1 MKKHVLLLAA
11 ALTTIGLGLQGCGGK
26 EASAPTTAAATE
38 AETTTAAETTA
49 EETTEEETTEA
60 AKPADTATG
69 IPSEYEAYLDWT
81 ADDWAAAS
89 DEEKSEAVVAYVLYD
104 GIVYQGITDLTPEM
118 VKEEPELDQLYAIV
132 EAGISSSGGST
143 LKEICDLGHS
153 SRISLDDLDLD
164 ADVVEKLQCDAE
176 KWATLD
182 DAGKKD
188 VVVAMLLAVG
198 KMTGQEITMEMID
211 TLSDAEIQGQIST
224 VDSMFSSGLYD
235 DNMSLYDMLSEQ

>member
-11 ALTTIGLGLQGCGGK
+11 ALTTIGLGIQGCGGK
-26 EASAPTTAAATE
+26 EASAPTTAATTE

-49 EETTEEETTEA
+49 EETTGA
-60 AKPADTATG
+60 AKSADTATG

-104 GIVYQGITDLTPEM
+104 GIVYQGISDLTPEM
-118 VKEEPELDQLYAIV
+118 VKAEPQLDQLYAIV
-132 EAGISSSGGST
+132 DAGINGSGGST

-153 SRISLDDLDLD
+153 SKVSLDDLDLD
-164 ADVVEKLQCDAE
+164 ADVVEKLQCNAE
-176 KWATLD
+176 EWATLD
-182 DAGKKD
+182 DAGKRD

-198 KMTGQEITMEMID
+198 KMTGQDITMEMID
-211 TLSDAEIQGQIST
+211 SLSDEDIQGQIST
-224 VDSMFSSGLYD
+224 VDSMFSSGLYSKD
-235 DNMSLYDMLSEQ
+235 TSLYDMLSEQ